1 MPYFPR
7 RNKAACF
14 GGNNV
19 KLLDTRGANP
29 KLKKTGAAAPFRYA
43 GLSLYPDNIL
53 CAGAK
58 AAGCMVPCLVEQGRG
73 VFPKVREARQTK
85 AQFFH
90 DDQAAFLD
98 QLHRELNNFA
108 KLCHRNSERGAV
120 RLNVFSD
127 VCWERYGIPQAYP
140 ELLFV
145 DYSKQ
150 VERLGKTPKNYKLIF
165 SYSGRGKYR
174 NQTRQA
180 FLTNYPIAVVFRN
193 GLPRMFCGRLVM
205 DGDRDDIANA
215 YATGQI
221 VGLRAKGSARQ
232 DCSGFVVNNP
242 DLIGSAS

>member
-1 MPYFPR
+1 MQ
-7 RNKAACF
+7 
-14 GGNNV
+14 
-19 KLLDTRGANP
+19 LLDTRGANP

-73 VFPKVREARQTK
+73 VFPNVREARQTK

-108 KLCHRNSERGAV
+108 KLCHRNGERGAV

-127 VCWERYGIPQAYP
+127 VCWERYGIPQAHP

-145 DYSKQ
+145 DYCKQ
-150 VERLGKTPKNYKLIF
+150 VGRLGKTPENYKLIF
-165 SYSGRGKYR
+165 SYSGRRQYH
-174 NQTRQA
+174 NQNRRA
-180 FLTNYPIAVVFRN
+180 FRTNYPVAVVFRG
-193 GLPRMFCGRLVM
+193 GLPRMFRGRLVI

-215 YATGQI
+215 YAIGQI

-232 DCSGFVVNNP
+232 DCSGFVVDNP

>member
-1 MPYFPR
+1 MQ
-7 RNKAACF
+7 
-14 GGNNV
+14 
-19 KLLDTRGANP
+19 LLDTRGANP
-29 KLKKTGAAAPFRYA
+29 KLKKTGKAAPFRYA

-73 VFPKVREARQTK
+73 VFPNVREARQTK

-108 KLCHRNSERGAV
+108 KLCHRNGERGAV

-127 VCWERYGIPQAYP
+127 VCWERYGIPQAHS

-145 DYSKQ
+145 DYCKQ
-150 VERLGKTPKNYKLIF
+150 VGRLGKTPENYKLIF
-165 SYSGRGKYR
+165 SYSGRRQYH
-174 NQTRQA
+174 NQNRRA
-180 FLTNYPIAVVFRN
+180 FRTNYPVAVVFRG
-193 GLPRMFCGRLVM
+193 GLPRMFRGRLVI

-215 YATGQI
+215 YAIGQI

-232 DCSGFVVNNP
+232 DCSGFVVDNP

>member
-1 MPYFPR
+1 MQ
-7 RNKAACF
+7 
-14 GGNNV
+14 
-19 KLLDTRGANP
+19 LLDTRGANP

-73 VFPKVREARQTK
+73 VFPNVREARQTK

-108 KLCHRNSERGAV
+108 KLCHRNGERGAV

-127 VCWERYGIPQAYP
+127 VCWERYGIPQAHP

-145 DYSKQ
+145 DYCKE
-150 VERLGKTPKNYKLIF
+150 VGRLGKTPENYKLIF
-165 SYSGRGKYR
+165 SYSGRRQYH
-174 NQTRQA
+174 NQNRRA
-180 FLTNYPIAVVFRN
+180 FRTNYPVAVVFRG
-193 GLPRMFCGRLVM
+193 GLPRMFRGRLVI

-215 YATGQI
+215 YAIGQI

-232 DCSGFVVNNP
+232 DCSGFVVDNP

>member
-1 MPYFPR
+1 MQ
-7 RNKAACF
+7 
-14 GGNNV
+14 
-19 KLLDTRGANP
+19 LLDTRGANP
-29 KLKKTGAAAPFRYA
+29 KLKKTGKAAPFRYA

-73 VFPKVREARQTK
+73 VFPNVREARQTK

-108 KLCHRNSERGAV
+108 KLCHRNGERGAV

-127 VCWERYGIPQAYP
+127 VCWERYGIPQAHP

-145 DYSKQ
+145 DYCKQ
-150 VERLGKTPKNYKLIF
+150 VGRLGKTPENYKLIF
-165 SYSGRGKYR
+165 SYSGRRQYH
-174 NQTRQA
+174 NQNRRA
-180 FLTNYPIAVVFRN
+180 FRTNYPVAVVFRG
-193 GLPRMFCGRLVM
+193 GLPRMFRGRLVI

-215 YATGQI
+215 YAIGQI

-232 DCSGFVVNNP
+232 DCSGFVVDNP

>member
-1 MPYFPR
+1 M
-7 RNKAACF
+7 
-14 GGNNV
+14 
-19 KLLDTRGANP
+19 KLLDTRGGNT
-29 KLKKTGAAAPFRYA
+29 KLKKTGASAPFRYA

-90 DDQAAFLD
+90 NDQPAFLD
-98 QLHRELNNFA
+98 QLHRELDNFE
-108 KLCHRNSERGAV
+108 KLCQRTGERGAV

-127 VCWERYGIPQAYP
+127 VKWERYGIPQAHP

-150 VERLGKTPKNYKLIF
+150 AARLGKTPENYKLIF
-165 SYSGRGKYR
+165 SYSGRPEYR
-174 NQTRQA
+174 NQNRRA
-180 FLTNYPIAVVFRN
+180 FQTDAPVAVVFR
-193 GLPRMFCGRLVM
+193 GGFPRMFRGRPVI

-215 YATGQI
+215 FATGQI
-221 VGLRAKGSARQ
+221 VGLTPKGSARH
-232 DCSGFVVNNP
+232 DRSGFVVDNP
-242 DLIGSAS
+242 DLIVSRAGGC